1 MNAWRLQHVKLD
13 KKQEVIKRARNG
25 PLFSGHCPKAET
37 RVKWVHILL
46 RKQEFL
52 IMKKTILLLM
62 SVQFFVYLGFG
73 IIIPILP
80 EVIVQ
85 QGYSEIHVGGLITI
99 YALSSFF
106 TAPLWGKLSDKTGR
120 KKLILLGLAGFS
132 LSFFLF
138 SLFLDNLTLLYLSRI
153 VGGLFSG
160 ALYTA
165 VTGYVADITT
175 DEERNKYMGLLG
187 MSIGLGFIFGPA
199 IGGLLGAVSLSLP
212 FTVSA
217 VLTLLLMIYA
227 SLVLKEPVRK
237 GQAVKRAL
245 LPKGSSTL
253 WQFRVRY
260 LFLFSFMV
268 TFLLAG
274 LESTFQLFQIDQI
287 EITPLQLGYLF
298 IASGFVD
305 AAIQGGVVR
314 RIKDGTE
321 TQWIIGA
328 QVVTAIGLVIMPF
341 TTSLIFAGVALSI
354 FTAGNALAR
363 TALVSLTSK
372 ESGGKYGT
380 AAGMTYSMD
389 NLGRIIGPL
398 TFTWLLTLQAGS
410 IYYFSAALAIA
421 SILLIVLYKAS
432 NKTLR
437 TTEKTS
443 ISV

>member
-1 MNAWRLQHVKLD
+1 MKTIVSV
-13 KKQEVIKRARNG
+13 ESRN
-25 PLFSGHCPKAET
+25 
-37 RVKWVHILL
+37 
-46 RKQEFL
+46 FL
-52 IMKKTILLLM
+52 MKKTILLLM

-73 IIIPILP
+73 LIIPILP
-80 EVIVQ
+80 EVIIQ
-85 QGYSEIHVGGLITI
+85 QGYSNIHVGGLITI

-106 TAPLWGKLSDKTGR
+106 TAPLWGKLSDRTGR
-120 KKLILLGLAGFS
+120 KKLILVGLAGFAA
-132 LSFFLF
+132 SFFLF
-138 SLFLDNLTLLYLSRI
+138 SLFLDNLVLLYMSRI
-153 VGGLFSG
+153 IGGLFSG

-199 IGGLLGAVSLSLP
+199 IGGLLGTISLSLP
-212 FTVSA
+212 FTASA
-217 VLTLLLMIYA
+217 ALVLLLMVYA
-227 SLVLKEPVRK
+227 SIVLKEPLRK
-237 GQAVKRAL
+237 GEAVKRKL
-245 LPKGSSTL
+245 LPKGASML
-253 WQFRVRY
+253 WQYRIRY

-287 EITPLQLGYLF
+287 QITPLQLGYLF
-298 IASGFVD
+298 MASGFVD
-305 AAIQGGVVR
+305 AVIQGGVVR
-314 RIKDGTE
+314 RIKNGTE

-328 QVVTAIGLVIMPF
+328 QIVTAIGLLLLPF

-372 ESGGKYGT
+372 EAGGKYGT

-398 TFTWLLTLQAGS
+398 FFTWLLTMQSGA
-410 IYYFSAALAIA
+410 IYYLSGSLALL
-421 SILLIVLYKAS
+421 SIILIGLFKAS
-432 NKTLR
+432 QKSLR
-437 TTEKTS
+437 SEAADQTPA
-443 ISV
+443 

>member
-1 MNAWRLQHVKLD
+1 M
-13 KKQEVIKRARNG
+13 
-25 PLFSGHCPKAET
+25 
-37 RVKWVHILL
+37 

-80 EVIVQ
+80 EVIIQ

-106 TAPLWGKLSDKTGR
+106 TAPLWGKLSDKSGR

-138 SLFLDNLTLLYLSRI
+138 SLFLDNLILLYLSRI

-175 DEERNKYMGLLG
+175 NEERNKYMGLLG

-199 IGGLLGAVSLSLP
+199 IGGVLGTVSLSLP
-212 FTVSA
+212 FTASA
-217 VLTLLLMIYA
+217 VLTLLLMVYA
-227 SLVLKEPVRK
+227 SLVLKEPARK

-268 TFLLAG
+268 TCLLAG

-298 IASGFVD
+298 IASGLVD
-305 AAIQGGVVR
+305 ATIQGGVVR

-321 TQWIIGA
+321 THWIIGA

-341 TTSLIFAGVALSI
+341 TNSLFFAGVALSI

-410 IYYFSAALAIA
+410 TYYFSAALALA

-432 NKTLR
+432 NKNLR
-437 TTEKTS
+437 TTEKAS
-443 ISV
+443 ISA